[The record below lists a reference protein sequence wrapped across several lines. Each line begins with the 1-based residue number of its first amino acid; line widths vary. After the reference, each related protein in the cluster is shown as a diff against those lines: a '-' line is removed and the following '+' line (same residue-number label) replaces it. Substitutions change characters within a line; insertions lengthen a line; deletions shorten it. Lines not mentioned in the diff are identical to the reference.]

1 LESLKPELNGLFQ
14 VDFDLSWNIR
24 GGKCLIEKRGLGRR
38 IISFTVVATGMQ
50 SQYFISTAKVTRLS
64 RKENLYPLAG
74 LAAGKR

>member
-1 LESLKPELNGLFQ
+1 
-14 VDFDLSWNIR
+14 
-24 GGKCLIEKRGLGRR
+24 LIEKRGLGRR